1 MICNIMRMLWR
12 VGQNAGDKLGGEA
25 LQNSENEWE
34 MSQNYVEK
42 GGMTCKTVRM
52 AWGRSR
58 PEGMGWVRL
67 AVQEVG
73 ATFLLV
79 NA

>member
-1 MICNIMRMLWR
+1 M
-12 VGQNAGDKLGGEA
+12 
-25 LQNSENEWE
+25 QNSENEWE
-34 MSQNYVEK
+34 ISQNYVEK
-42 GGMTCKTVRM
+42 GRITCKTVRM
-52 AWGRSR
+52 AWGVG

-67 AVQEVG
+67 ALQEVG